1 MDIAERTGTVNTNID
16 DDECLSNRK
25 SIYLSLDQD
34 WRAASSCGE
43 YSDGV
48 DNEWPFKELL
58 YRSDYSQ

>member
-1 MDIAERTGTVNTNID
+1 MDIAERTDTVNTNID
-16 DDECLSNRK
+16 DDECLSK
-25 SIYLSLDQD
+25 PIYLSLDQD
-34 WRAASSCGE
+34 WGAASSCGE